1 MSEEAQGVNLP
12 VIWVGAEEAP
22 LVFANQI
29 LGQVGQQGE
38 VVLTFGQLAPPTFV
52 GSPEE
57 IAKQAEQISYVP
69 TKTVARL
76 VITRSGLDQLIDVLQ
91 QTVAN
96 HERAQ
101 QPQKGNQ
108 R

>member
-1 MSEEAQGVNLP
+1 MAEEAQDVNLP
-12 VIWVGAEEAP
+12 VLWVGTEETP
-22 LVFANQI
+22 LVFANQV

-52 GSPEE
+52 GTPEE
-57 IAKQAEQISYVP
+57 IARQAERISYVP
-69 TKTVARL
+69 TNTVARL
-76 VITRSGLDQLIDVLQ
+76 VITRPGLDQLIEVLQ

-96 HERAQ
+96 YERAQ
-101 QPQKGNQ
+101 QAQKGNQ